1 MIKDRFMTR
10 LIALVFMIV
19 LFLVSGCG
27 GRNGTIE
34 TPASATLEPPTPLIA
49 SPTPVPT
56 PTVPPAPAAAV
67 VDGEDVLLSY
77 FEHEVARYRLALD
90 PNQPAEA
97 ESEINT
103 KVINY
108 LIDQQLL
115 SQAAR
120 AEGFALSEDELQVK
134 IDDLASKQGSAEAF
148 GEWLQANAYDEVE
161 FRMALR
167 LASEAA
173 WMRDKIASSIPEKVE
188 QAHVRQIITQTEG
201 NASAA
206 LLELNAGGDFDAL
219 AARYSPATSGEL
231 GWFPRGYLTYPEI
244 EEAAFSLPV
253 GSYSQVIATEIGFH
267 VIKVIERD
275 SEHLLTTDA
284 LISLQTK
291 ALNEWLS
298 QARSMASIEIRLP

>member
-1 MIKDRFMTR
+1 MR
-10 LIALVFMIV
+10 LMALVFMIV
-19 LFLVSGCG
+19 LLMVSGCG
-27 GRNGTIE
+27 GRNGTNA
-34 TPASATLEPPTPLIA
+34 TPASSTLEMPTPVIA
-49 SPTPVPT
+49 SPTPAPT
-56 PTVPPAPAAAV
+56 PTTPPPPAAAV
-67 VDGEDVLLSY
+67 VNDEAVLQSY

-90 PNQPAEA
+90 PNQPAQA
-97 ESEINT
+97 DSEINT

-120 AEGFALSEDELQVK
+120 AEGFTLSEDELNAK
-134 IDDLASKQGSAEAF
+134 IDNLVSEQGSPEAF
-148 GEWLQANAYDEVE
+148 GEWLQANVYDEVE

-167 LASEAA
+167 LAGEAA
-173 WMRDKIASSIPEKVE
+173 WMRDKIASSVPEKVE

-206 LLELNAGGDFDAL
+206 LLELNDGGDFDTL
-219 AARYSPATSGEL
+219 AARYSPSTGGEL